1 MRWESYGE
9 GQWRGH
15 QEGTSSSIVRI
26 FRRSH
31 GVYDMQLAVR
41 PGVYGSAPVSNPSI
55 RLDSVR
61 TLAEAQ
67 EVAAAI
73 AMMQRSE

>member
-1 MRWESYGE
+1 MRWESYGG
-9 GQWRGH
+9 GQWRGY
-15 QEGTSSSIVRI
+15 QLSARASIVRI
-26 FRRSH
+26 FRRSQ

-41 PGVYGSAPVSNPSI
+41 PGGYQEAPAPI

>member
-1 MRWESYGE
+1 MRWEPYGE

-15 QEGTSSSIVRI
+15 QLGTSASIVRI
-26 FRRSH
+26 FRRAR

-41 PGVYGSAPVSNPSI
+41 PGVYGSASVSNPSI

-73 AMMQRSE
+73 AMMQRGE